1 VVTAND
7 VDGALRAL
15 EDARIPIVLCE
26 RELGKDDTWKTL
38 LAGLAQLEDP
48 PFLIV
53 GSRSA
58 DESLWAEALN
68 LGAYDVLA
76 RPFEPS
82 EVMRTLCLAWLRWN
96 EAGRPVRRRP
106 EAVADPFS
114 FPVQQAGR
122 FSRNVAIPNQG
133 ERPPRVWKF
142 LRWLSIVTLIAKA
155 APHISARIRESRQL
169 AINHRLRSLPLDLSW
184 TRIGLLSP
192 SGLPAAAR
200 QG

>member
-1 VVTAND
+1 MGSHPEDHLALGKVVTGQEPPYCSDCRFEVVTADD

-15 EDARIPIVLCE
+15 EDARIPIVFCD

-58 DESLWAEALN
+58 DEFLWAEALN

-76 RPFEPS
+76 RPFEPL

-96 EAGRPVRRRP
+96 EAGRPR
-106 EAVADPFS
+106 
-114 FPVQQAGR
+114 
-122 FSRNVAIPNQG
+122 
-133 ERPPRVWKF
+133 
-142 LRWLSIVTLIAKA
+142 
-155 APHISARIRESRQL
+155 
-169 AINHRLRSLPLDLSW
+169 
-184 TRIGLLSP
+184 
-192 SGLPAAAR
+192 PAAA
-200 QG
+200 